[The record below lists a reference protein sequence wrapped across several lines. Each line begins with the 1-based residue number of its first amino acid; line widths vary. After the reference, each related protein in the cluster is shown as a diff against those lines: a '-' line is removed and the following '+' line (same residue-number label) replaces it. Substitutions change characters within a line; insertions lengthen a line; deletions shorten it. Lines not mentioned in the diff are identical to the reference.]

1 MCIENIQP
9 VCCSTVLV
17 NFSCASPLIGVLL
30 PDKGVDVPMTKL
42 VIAVVVGLAA
52 IVGMCEPIQAEAL
65 AVGAPPSLR
74 AALQEIVPLFEQE
87 YRAAVSIVYTPSKT
101 LLRQI
106 EKGAPIDVFVSAGVE
121 EVEHLHKK
129 GLTLNGAPRVLAQTS
144 LVLVMS
150 VDSQT
155 TFVSL
160 GDALGNHATR
170 IALGDPEMSYFGEV
184 TARALSKVY
193 PTYKSR
199 THILYAPHT
208 EDILDLIRTGKADVG
223 VVYRA
228 NVINSGEVRISDE
241 IPLGRDIQIQF
252 SQAVVSTCRASLRP
266 VAEQFSD
273 FLMTPRILRLL
284 EKYGFDAPPQHMRR
298 TTRLIPSMPSKASG
312 K

>member
-1 MCIENIQP
+1 M
-9 VCCSTVLV
+9 
-17 NFSCASPLIGVLL
+17 IGVLL
-30 PDKGVDVPMTKL
+30 PEKGVDVPMTKL
-42 VIAVVVGLAA
+42 VIAAVVGLAA
-52 IVGMCEPIQAEAL
+52 IVGMCEPIQAEPL
-65 AVGAPPSLR
+65 TVGAPPSLR

-121 EVEHLHKK
+121 EVEHLYKK

-150 VDSQT
+150 ADSQT
-155 TFVSL
+155 TFVSF

-208 EDILDLIRTGKADVG
+208 EDILDLIRMGKADVG
-223 VVYRA
+223 LVYRA

-241 IPLGRDIQIQF
+241 IPFGRDIQIQF
-252 SQAVVSTCRASLRP
+252 GQAVVSTCRASLRT

-273 FLMTPRILRLL
+273 FLTTPRILRLL
-284 EKYGFDAPPQHMRR
+284 EKYGFDAPPQPMRR
-298 TTRLIPSMPSKASG
+298 TTGSIPSMPSKASG

>member
-1 MCIENIQP
+1 
-9 VCCSTVLV
+9 
-17 NFSCASPLIGVLL
+17 
-30 PDKGVDVPMTKL
+30 MTKL
-42 VIAVVVGLAA
+42 VSAAVVGLAA
-52 IVGMCEPIQAEAL
+52 IGGMCEPIHADL
-65 AVGAPPSLR
+65 LPVGEPASLR

-101 LLRQI
+101 LLHQI
-106 EKGAPIDVFVSAGVE
+106 EMGTPIDVFVSAGVD

-150 VDSQT
+150 ADSQT
-155 TFVSL
+155 TCVSL
-160 GDALGNHATR
+160 DDALGNHATR

-184 TARALSKVY
+184 TARALSKIY

-208 EDILDLIRTGKADVG
+208 EDILDLIRIGKADVG
-223 VVYRA
+223 LVYRA

-252 SQAVVSTCRASLRP
+252 AQAVVSTCRASLCP

-284 EKYGFDAPPQHMRR
+284 EKYGFDAPPQPMRR
-298 TTRLIPSMPSKASG
+298 TTGSIPSKASG
-312 K
+312 KYPS

>member
-1 MCIENIQP
+1 M
-9 VCCSTVLV
+9 
-17 NFSCASPLIGVLL
+17 IGVLL
-30 PDKGVDVPMTKL
+30 PEKGVDVPMTKL
-42 VIAVVVGLAA
+42 VIAAVVGLAA
-52 IVGMCEPIQAEAL
+52 IVGMCEPIQAEPL
-65 AVGAPPSLR
+65 TVGAPPSLR

-150 VDSQT
+150 ADSQT
-155 TFVSL
+155 TFVSF

-208 EDILDLIRTGKADVG
+208 EDILDLIRMGKADVG
-223 VVYRA
+223 LVYRA

-241 IPLGRDIQIQF
+241 IPFGRDMQIQF
-252 SQAVVSTCRASLRP
+252 GQAVVATCRASLRT

-273 FLMTPRILRLL
+273 FLTTPRILRLL
-284 EKYGFDAPPQHMRR
+284 EKYGFDAPPQPMRR
-298 TTRLIPSMPSKASG
+298 TTGSIPSMPSKASG